1 MSTSNTKTKKSS
13 AISTAVHGKWLS
25 TRFFSR
31 HWGVILALVVLIMI
45 YITNRYQCLTAMENI
60 QKLNKELEVVKSER
74 IRQKSEY
81 MNSIREKTMQKS
93 IRDAG
98 LDLTH
103 RDQPPYKIKRT
114 PANV

>member
-1 MSTSNTKTKKSS
+1 MATEKVKKKKGSVISS
-13 AISTAVHGKWLS
+13 AVHGRWLS

-31 HWGVILALVVLIMI
+31 NWGIILALVVLVMI

-60 QKLNKELEVVKSER
+60 QKLNKELEVIKSER

-81 MNSIREKTMQKS
+81 MNAIREKTMQKS
-93 IRDAG
+93 IREAG

-103 RDQPPYKIKRT
+103 REQPPFKLKITK
-114 PANV
+114 

>member
-1 MSTSNTKTKKSS
+1 MATSTTKTKKSS
-13 AISTAVHGKWLS
+13 VIGRAVRGRWLS
-25 TRFFSR
+25 THFFSR
-31 HWGVILALVVLIMI
+31 NWGIILALVILVMI

-93 IRDAG
+93 IREAG

-103 RDQPPYKIKRT
+103 RDQPPYRLHIAK
-114 PANV
+114 

>member
-1 MSTSNTKTKKSS
+1 MATEKVKKKKGSVISS
-13 AISTAVHGKWLS
+13 AVRGRWLS

-31 HWGVILALVVLIMI
+31 NWGIILALVVLVMI

-60 QKLNKELEVVKSER
+60 QKLNKELEVIKSER

-81 MNSIREKTMQKS
+81 MNAIREKTMQKN
-93 IRDAG
+93 IREAG

-103 RDQPPYKIKRT
+103 REQPPFKLKITK
-114 PANV
+114 

>member
-1 MSTSNTKTKKSS
+1 MATNTTKKKKSS
-13 AISTAVHGKWLS
+13 LIGTAVRGGWLS

-31 HWGVILALVVLIMI
+31 NWGIILALVILVMI

-74 IRQKSEY
+74 IRQKSAY
-81 MNSIREKTMQKS
+81 MNAIREKTMLKS
-93 IRDAG
+93 IHDAG

-103 RDQPPYKIKRT
+103 RDQPPYKLHISK
-114 PANV
+114 

>member
-1 MSTSNTKTKKSS
+1 MATEKVKKKKGSVISS
-13 AISTAVHGKWLS
+13 AVRGRWLS

-31 HWGVILALVVLIMI
+31 NWGIILALVVLVMI

-60 QKLNKELEVVKSER
+60 QKLNKELEVIKSER

-81 MNSIREKTMQKS
+81 MNAIREKTMQKS
-93 IRDAG
+93 IREAG

-103 RDQPPYKIKRT
+103 RDQPPFKLKITK
-114 PANV
+114 

>member
-1 MSTSNTKTKKSS
+1 MATEKVKKKKGSVISS
-13 AISTAVHGKWLS
+13 AVRGRWLS

-31 HWGVILALVVLIMI
+31 NWGIILSLVVLVMI

-60 QKLNKELEVVKSER
+60 QKLNKELEVIKSER

-81 MNSIREKTMQKS
+81 MNAIREKTMQKS
-93 IRDAG
+93 IREAG

-103 RDQPPYKIKRT
+103 REQPPFKLKITK
-114 PANV
+114 

>member
-1 MSTSNTKTKKSS
+1 MATEKVKKKKGSVISS
-13 AISTAVHGKWLS
+13 AVRGRWLS

-31 HWGVILALVVLIMI
+31 NWGIILALVVLVMI

-60 QKLNKELEVVKSER
+60 QKLNKELEVIKSER

-81 MNSIREKTMQKS
+81 MNAIRVKTAQKS
-93 IRDAG
+93 IREAG

-103 RDQPPYKIKRT
+103 REQPPFKLKITK
-114 PANV
+114 

>member
-1 MSTSNTKTKKSS
+1 MATEKVKKKKGSVISS
-13 AISTAVHGKWLS
+13 AVRGRWLS

-31 HWGVILALVVLIMI
+31 NWGIILALVVLVMI

-60 QKLNKELEVVKSER
+60 QKLNKELEVIKSER

-81 MNSIREKTMQKS
+81 MNAIREKTMQKS
-93 IRDAG
+93 IREAG

-103 RDQPPYKIKRT
+103 REQPPFKLTITK
-114 PANV
+114 

>member
-1 MSTSNTKTKKSS
+1 MATNTTKKKKSS
-13 AISTAVHGKWLS
+13 LIGTAVRGGWLS

-31 HWGVILALVVLIMI
+31 NWGIILALVILVMI

-74 IRQKSEY
+74 IRQKSDY
-81 MNSIREKTMQKS
+81 MNAIREKTMLKS
-93 IRDAG
+93 IHDAG

-103 RDQPPYKIKRT
+103 RDQPPYKLHISK
-114 PANV
+114 

>member
-1 MSTSNTKTKKSS
+1 MATEKVKKKKGSVISS
-13 AISTAVHGKWLS
+13 AVRGRWLS

-31 HWGVILALVVLIMI
+31 NWGIILALVVLVMI

-60 QKLNKELEVVKSER
+60 QKLNKELEVIKSER

-81 MNSIREKTMQKS
+81 MNAIREKTMQKS
-93 IRDAG
+93 IREAG

-103 RDQPPYKIKRT
+103 RDQPPFKLKIAK
-114 PANV
+114 

>member
-1 MSTSNTKTKKSS
+1 MATEKAKKKKSS
-13 AISTAVHGKWLS
+13 FISSTVRGRRRA

-31 HWGVILALVVLIMI
+31 NWGIILALVVLVMI

-60 QKLNKELEVVKSER
+60 QKLNKELEVIKSER

-81 MNSIREKTMQKS
+81 MNAIREKTMQKS
-93 IRDAG
+93 IREAG

-103 RDQPPYKIKRT
+103 REQPPFKLKITK
-114 PANV
+114 

>member
-1 MSTSNTKTKKSS
+1 MATEKVKKKNGSVISS
-13 AISTAVHGKWLS
+13 AVRGRWLS

-31 HWGVILALVVLIMI
+31 NWGIILALVVLVMI

-60 QKLNKELEVVKSER
+60 QKLNKELEVIKSER

-81 MNSIREKTMQKS
+81 MNAIREKTMQKS
-93 IRDAG
+93 IREAG

-103 RDQPPYKIKRT
+103 REQPPFKLKITK
-114 PANV
+114 

>member
-1 MSTSNTKTKKSS
+1 MATEKVKKKNGSVISS
-13 AISTAVHGKWLS
+13 AVRGRWLS

-31 HWGVILALVVLIMI
+31 NWGIILALVVLVMI

-60 QKLNKELEVVKSER
+60 QKLNKELEVIKSER

-81 MNSIREKTMQKS
+81 MNAIREKTMQKS
-93 IRDAG
+93 IREAG

-103 RDQPPYKIKRT
+103 RDQPPFKLKITK
-114 PANV
+114 

>member
-1 MSTSNTKTKKSS
+1 MATEKVKKKKGSVISS
-13 AISTAVHGKWLS
+13 AVRGRWLS

-31 HWGVILALVVLIMI
+31 NWDIILALVVLVMI

-60 QKLNKELEVVKSER
+60 QKLNKELEVIKSER

-81 MNSIREKTMQKS
+81 MNAIREKTMQKS
-93 IRDAG
+93 IREAG

-103 RDQPPYKIKRT
+103 REQPPFKLKITK
-114 PANV
+114 

>member
-1 MSTSNTKTKKSS
+1 MTTSTAKTKKSS
-13 AISTAVHGKWLS
+13 VLGRAMHGRWLS

-31 HWGVILALVVLIMI
+31 NWGIILALVILVMI

-60 QKLNKELEVVKSER
+60 QRLNKELEVVKSER

-81 MNSIREKTMQKS
+81 MNAIREKTMQKS
-93 IRDAG
+93 IREAG

-103 RDQPPYKIKRT
+103 RDQPPYKLHIT
-114 PANV
+114 E

>member
-1 MSTSNTKTKKSS
+1 MATEKAKKEKGSIISS
-13 AISTAVHGKWLS
+13 AVRGRWLS

-31 HWGVILALVVLIMI
+31 NWGIILALVVLVMI

-60 QKLNKELEVVKSER
+60 QRLNKELEVIKSER

-81 MNSIREKTMQKS
+81 MNAIREKTMQKS
-93 IRDAG
+93 IRAAG

-103 RDQPPYKIKRT
+103 RDQPPFKLKISQ
-114 PANV
+114 

>member
-1 MSTSNTKTKKSS
+1 MSTSTAKTKKSS
-13 AISTAVHGKWLS
+13 ALGRAMHGRWLS

-31 HWGVILALVVLIMI
+31 NWGIILALVILVMI

-60 QKLNKELEVVKSER
+60 QRLNKELEVVKSER

-81 MNSIREKTMQKS
+81 MNAIREKTMQKS
-93 IRDAG
+93 IREAG

-103 RDQPPYKIKRT
+103 RDQPPYKLHIT
-114 PANV
+114 E

>member
-1 MSTSNTKTKKSS
+1 MATEKVKKKKGSVISS
-13 AISTAVHGKWLS
+13 AVRGRWLS

-31 HWGVILALVVLIMI
+31 NWGIILALVVLVMI

-60 QKLNKELEVVKSER
+60 QKLNKELEVIKSER

-81 MNSIREKTMQKS
+81 MNAIREKTMQKS
-93 IRDAG
+93 IREAG

-103 RDQPPYKIKRT
+103 REQPPFNLKITK
-114 PANV
+114 

>member
-1 MSTSNTKTKKSS
+1 MTTTTTKKKKSS
-13 AISTAVHGKWLS
+13 VIGDAVRGRWLS
-25 TRFFSR
+25 TGFFSR
-31 HWGVILALVVLIMI
+31 NWGIILALVILVMI

-74 IRQKSEY
+74 IRQKSIY

-93 IRDAG
+93 LREAG

-103 RDQPPYKIKRT
+103 RDQPPYRLKIT
-114 PANV
+114 P

>member
-1 MSTSNTKTKKSS
+1 MATEKVKKKKGSVISS
-13 AISTAVHGKWLS
+13 AVRGRWLS

-31 HWGVILALVVLIMI
+31 NWGIILALVVLVMI

-60 QKLNKELEVVKSER
+60 QKLNKELEVIKSER

-81 MNSIREKTMQKS
+81 MNAIREKTMQKS

-103 RDQPPYKIKRT
+103 RDQPPFKLKITK
-114 PANV
+114 

>member
-1 MSTSNTKTKKSS
+1 MATEKAKKKKGSVISS
-13 AISTAVHGKWLS
+13 AVRGRWLS

-31 HWGVILALVVLIMI
+31 NWGIILALVILVMI

-60 QKLNKELEVVKSER
+60 QKLNKELEVIKSER

-81 MNSIREKTMQKS
+81 MNAIREKTMQKS

-103 RDQPPYKIKRT
+103 RDQPPFKLKIT
-114 PANV
+114 Q

>member
-1 MSTSNTKTKKSS
+1 MATNTTKKKKSS
-13 AISTAVHGKWLS
+13 LIGTAVRGGWLS

-31 HWGVILALVVLIMI
+31 NWGIILALVILVMI

-74 IRQKSEY
+74 IRQKSAY
-81 MNSIREKTMQKS
+81 MNAIREKTMLKS

-103 RDQPPYKIKRT
+103 RDQPPYKLHISK
-114 PANV
+114 

>member
-1 MSTSNTKTKKSS
+1 MATEKVKKKKGSVISS
-13 AISTAVHGKWLS
+13 AVRGRWLS

-31 HWGVILALVVLIMI
+31 NWGIILALVVLVMI

-60 QKLNKELEVVKSER
+60 QKLNKELEVIKSER

-81 MNSIREKTMQKS
+81 MNAIREKTMQKS
-93 IRDAG
+93 IREAG

-103 RDQPPYKIKRT
+103 REQPPFKIKIT
-114 PANV
+114 K

>member
-1 MSTSNTKTKKSS
+1 MATEKVKKKKGSVISS
-13 AISTAVHGKWLS
+13 AVRGRWLS

-31 HWGVILALVVLIMI
+31 NWGIILALVVLVMI

-60 QKLNKELEVVKSER
+60 QKLNKELEVIKSER

-81 MNSIREKTMQKS
+81 MNAIREKTMQKS
-93 IRDAG
+93 IREAG

-103 RDQPPYKIKRT
+103 REQPPFKLQITK
-114 PANV
+114 

>member
-1 MSTSNTKTKKSS
+1 MATEKVKKKKGSVISS
-13 AISTAVHGKWLS
+13 AVRGRWLS

-31 HWGVILALVVLIMI
+31 NWCIILALVVLVMI

-60 QKLNKELEVVKSER
+60 QKLNKELEVIKSER

-81 MNSIREKTMQKS
+81 MNAIREKTMQKS
-93 IRDAG
+93 IREAG

-103 RDQPPYKIKRT
+103 REQPPFKLKITK
-114 PANV
+114 

>member
-1 MSTSNTKTKKSS
+1 MATEKVKKKKGSVISS
-13 AISTAVHGKWLS
+13 AVRGRWLS

-31 HWGVILALVVLIMI
+31 NWGIILALVVLVMI

-60 QKLNKELEVVKSER
+60 QKLNKDLEVIKSER

-81 MNSIREKTMQKS
+81 MNAIREKTMQKS
-93 IRDAG
+93 IREAG

-103 RDQPPYKIKRT
+103 REQPPFKLKITK
-114 PANV
+114 

>member
-1 MSTSNTKTKKSS
+1 MAKNTEKKKKSS
-13 AISTAVHGKWLS
+13 VIGSAVRGRWLS

-31 HWGVILALVVLIMI
+31 NWGIILALVVLVMI

-74 IRQKSEY
+74 IRQKSVY
-81 MNSIREKTMQKS
+81 MNAIREKTMQKS
-93 IRDAG
+93 IREAG

-103 RDQPPYKIKRT
+103 RDQPPYKLKISK
-114 PANV
+114 

>member
-1 MSTSNTKTKKSS
+1 MATEKVKKKKGSVISS
-13 AISTAVHGKWLS
+13 AVRGRWLS

-31 HWGVILALVVLIMI
+31 NWGIILALVVLVMI

-60 QKLNKELEVVKSER
+60 QKLNKELEVIKSER

-81 MNSIREKTMQKS
+81 MNAIREKTMQKS
-93 IRDAG
+93 IREAG

-103 RDQPPYKIKRT
+103 REQPPFKLKITK
-114 PANV
+114 

>member
-1 MSTSNTKTKKSS
+1 MSTSTAKTKKNS
-13 AISTAVHGKWLS
+13 ALGRAMHGRWLS

-31 HWGVILALVVLIMI
+31 NWGIILALVILVMI

-60 QKLNKELEVVKSER
+60 QRLNKELEVVKSER

-81 MNSIREKTMQKS
+81 MNAIREKTMQKS
-93 IRDAG
+93 IREAG

-103 RDQPPYKIKRT
+103 RDQPPYKLHIT
-114 PANV
+114 E